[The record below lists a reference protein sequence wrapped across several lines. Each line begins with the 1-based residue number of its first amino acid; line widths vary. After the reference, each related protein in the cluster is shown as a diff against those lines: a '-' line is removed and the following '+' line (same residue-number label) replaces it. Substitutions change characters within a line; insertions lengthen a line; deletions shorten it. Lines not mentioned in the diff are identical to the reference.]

1 MNKPMV
7 AQEIWQ
13 SIHSVYG
20 DQLGLTSDDEDYI
33 DPTNDKVDALV
44 SADANDSEKPESKS
58 TKSSKSENTKST
70 AAADN
75 QEKSDESDNDKFVLS
90 RDSGDLI
97 DFASSS
103 ATTSGTG
110 TVAMNTTV
118 TKPKMRIIRSKAEL
132 LTNENIPTDAS
143 DSTDSDDE
151 NSVPFV
157 CTAECT
163 SMHEGR
169 QVVHTILPINV
180 DNLMN
185 LLFSKSKFFAEFHKM
200 RKTTN
205 MVYRDWVTEDG
216 LKTRTMNFTVAVT
229 QAVGPKTSNVSGVR
243 IELAQKWNHF
253 SLLLDGQVTEFQTM
267 RECSLPGQLYSIDI
281 TSVNAGVPY
290 ADSFQVLF
298 HYCLVR
304 WVSEIGWGIDHIF
317 YVRNPLNSRTVD
329 DHTML
334 SVYAQIK
341 YVKSVWGVVK
351 GFIEKNIWCGLE
363 DFFKALLNALQSEY
377 CIPPAKSKSRR
388 SKRGKRSTVFHIL
401 HSLYWATFH
410 LPYAAMTQKA
420 SSEDAPVKA
429 KFAPTVTTHV
439 IPSDSTPPIAATK
452 LTSQITKSSSLPI
465 VESPSTKL
473 RSNIF
478 AEHFSFLIAVLV
490 IALLLLNIYLIAK
503 LYTLETSDSI
513 HLVKT
518 PSSSSAGGGVQHNGM
533 PITR

>member
-1 MNKPMV
+1 MFVSQHYLCFHANIFGWETFLSLKWRDVTALTKEKTAFVIPNAILVSTKSEKYFITSFAARDKTYLQLFRIWQNALMNKPMV

-75 QEKSDESDNDKFVLS
+75 QENSDGSDNDKFVLS

-243 IELAQKWNHF
+243 IELAQK
-253 SLLLDGQVTEFQTM
+253 
-267 RECSLPGQLYSIDI
+267 
-281 TSVNAGVPY
+281 
-290 ADSFQVLF
+290 
-298 HYCLVR
+298 
-304 WVSEIGWGIDHIF
+304 
-317 YVRNPLNSRTVD
+317 
-329 DHTML
+329 
-334 SVYAQIK
+334 
-341 YVKSVWGVVK
+341 
-351 GFIEKNIWCGLE
+351 
-363 DFFKALLNALQSEY
+363 
-377 CIPPAKSKSRR
+377 
-388 SKRGKRSTVFHIL
+388 
-401 HSLYWATFH
+401 
-410 LPYAAMTQKA
+410 
-420 SSEDAPVKA
+420 
-429 KFAPTVTTHV
+429 
-439 IPSDSTPPIAATK
+439 
-452 LTSQITKSSSLPI
+452 
-465 VESPSTKL
+465 
-473 RSNIF
+473 
-478 AEHFSFLIAVLV
+478 
-490 IALLLLNIYLIAK
+490 
-503 LYTLETSDSI
+503 
-513 HLVKT
+513 
-518 PSSSSAGGGVQHNGM
+518 
-533 PITR
+533 